1 MTERARSTFIVFVF
15 AGVRILD
22 VAGVTETLSER
33 NGAGHQAVLIVS
45 LDGEDVIASNGFRV
59 PVDHAAPSLE
69 SIDTLVVPSSNLFP
83 EWPVPEPLAAMTKDL
98 AFRARRVA
106 AIGTGAFI
114 LGAAGLLNY
123 RRATTDHQFVGELN
137 KRHPLGAIR
146 AGQPVLKDGSLFTSS
161 GPSAGV
167 EIARAL
173 LRDDGVVRN
182 SPLDGVIAALAG
194 SPAYHHTVESLAAIA
209 NVSTRTLSRLFL
221 AEFGVT
227 PAKYVELMRIDVAKA
242 FLDAGHTITRT
253 AEESGFGTSQ
263 NLRRAFQ
270 SHSEPPPS
278 AYKKRVESRT

>member
-1 MTERARSTFIVFVF
+1 MTERAGFTFIVFVF
-15 AGVRILD
+15 AGVRMLD

-33 NGAGHQAVLIVS
+33 DEAGTPTVSIVS
-45 LDGEDVIASNGFRV
+45 LDGEDVKASNGFRV
-59 PVDHAAPSLE
+59 PVDHAALRLE
-69 SIDTLVVPSSNLFP
+69 SVDTLLVPSSNLFP
-83 EWPVPEPLAAMTKDL
+83 EWPVPESLAAATKSL
-98 AFRARRVA
+98 ALRARRVA
-106 AIGTGAFI
+106 AIGAGAFV
-114 LGAAGLLNY
+114 LGAAGLLNN

-137 KRHPLGAIR
+137 RRYPLGTIR
-146 AGQPVLKDGSLFTSS
+146 AGQSVVKDGSLFTSS
-161 GPSAGV
+161 GPSAGI
-167 EIARAL
+167 EITRAL
-173 LRDDGVVRN
+173 LRDDGTIRY
-182 SPLDGVIAALAG
+182 SPLDGVIAALAEN
-194 SPAYHHTVESLAAIA
+194 PAYHHTVESLAGVA